1 MAENPQIQN
10 QNQSNTPTP
19 DIMKILDSMSDF
31 HQEGVI
37 TKKFDRMPLVF
48 VEGHSLTKIAITKN
62 YVNCS
67 WSFDND
73 VEGLVNEGC
82 FLYDN
87 GEIEPVHGIYY
98 MPPRIRFPM
107 KRIMGPGVLVKDA
120 KQKIKTITE
129 HAKAQFNRNFDPN
142 RWLIRYYNG
151 QIRIYNYANLIKGET
166 IKFSLV
172 KKIYELNV
180 VRMPRIE
187 SPLKHEVVR
196 ETQVG
201 DYKILFNN
209 DVIKFKIY
217 SFGGW
222 AQLIYIYNDDA
233 VTEVDVRY
241 NVSGEESHEKFEAH
255 RGDLLLFAQ
264 GREPKVKTRMLVRD
278 IKWS

>member
-1 MAENPQIQN
+1 MAQN
-10 QNQSNTPTP
+10 QPNTPTP
-19 DIMKILDSMSDF
+19 DITKIIESMPDY
-31 HQEGVI
+31 HQEGI
-37 TKKFDRMPLVF
+37 IEKKFDKLPLVF
-48 VEGHSLTKIAITKN
+48 VEGHSLVKVSITKN

-67 WSFDND
+67 WRFDND

-87 GEIEPVHGIYY
+87 GEIEPVNGIYY
-98 MPPRIRFPM
+98 APPIRFPM
-107 KRIMGPGVLVKDA
+107 KYTMGPGVFAKDA
-120 KQKIKTITE
+120 KQKIRTITE
-129 HAKAQFNRNFDPN
+129 HARAQFNRNFDPN
-142 RWLIRYYNG
+142 KWLIRYYNR

-166 IKFSLV
+166 IKFPLI
-172 KKIYELNV
+172 KKIYELKV

-233 VTEVDVRY
+233 VTEVEVKY
-241 NVSGEESHEKFEAH
+241 NPFGEEVREKFDVH

-264 GREPKVKTRMLVRD
+264 GREPKAQTRILMRD